1 MSTPNAKRRW
11 AVDLA
16 TAVIAYVVIADC
28 LLRPLH
34 GWGYLQ
40 PILAYADGLSAI
52 LQAPGIAVIILAGFR
67 HGHHTTWTMWWCM
80 LPINFVLWTVAFRVF
95 LAMIFPSAVPRP
107 QRDAKPSE
115 TPNRVSR
122 RAILTGGARIA
133 AVGIG
138 SVGAYSFLFEPRH
151 FQIVR
156 QTRAIRGL
164 PPQLDGLRLVQLT
177 DIHHGP
183 NLSLRYVRRVI
194 AAANALRPDITLLT
208 GDYVYRSPQYIA
220 PVVQEFAALRAN
232 IGIVGVLGNHDW
244 WEDADLT
251 RRQFA
256 RVGLPLIDND
266 RVIVTPDRKL
276 LRGRDI
282 DSGLCIAGVGDY
294 TEDVSDFHAA
304 LGGVAPTIPRLVLSH
319 NPDAAEDANLIA
331 ARHRIDLMICGHTHG
346 GQAWIPGLGRPVV
359 PSRYGQKYAYG
370 SVRGPVCDVYVC
382 AGIGTS
388 ILPMR
393 FEVPPEINVIDLL
406 RCA

>member
-1 MSTPNAKRRW
+1 ME
-11 AVDLA
+11 LA
-16 TAVIAYVVIADC
+16 TAVSAYVVAADC

-34 GWGYLQ
+34 GRGYLQ
-40 PILAYADGLSAI
+40 PLLGYADGLSAI
-52 LQAPGIAVIILAGFR
+52 LQAPGIAVLILAGFR
-67 HGHHTTWTMWWCM
+67 HGHHTTWPLWLLM
-80 LPINFVLWTVAFRVF
+80 LPINFVLWAVVFRVF
-95 LAMIFPSAVPRP
+95 LAMIFPSRATPRVAEGHQP
-107 QRDAKPSE
+107 GQSE
-115 TPNRVSR
+115 TRPTQQSCVSR
-122 RAILTGGARIA
+122 RAILTGGARVA
-133 AVGIG
+133 AAGIG
-138 SVGAYSFLFEPRH
+138 SVGAYSFLFAPRH

-164 PPQLDGLRLVQLT
+164 PPELDGLRLVQLT

-194 AAANALRPDITLLT
+194 AAANALKPDITLLT

-220 PVVQEFAALRAN
+220 PVVRELAALRAN

-251 RRQFA
+251 RREFA
-256 RVGLPLIDND
+256 AIGLPLIDND
-266 RVIVTPDRKL
+266 RVVLTPDRSL
-276 LRGRDI
+276 VRGRDI
-282 DSGLCIAGVGDY
+282 DRGLSIAGVGDY

-304 LGGVAPTIPRLVLSH
+304 LGGLPEAMPRLLLSH
-319 NPDAAEDANLIA
+319 NPDAAENADLIA

-346 GQAWIPGLGRPVV
+346 GQAWFPGIGRPVV

-382 AGIGTS
+382 SGIGTS

-393 FEVPPEINVIDLL
+393 FEVPPEIAVIEL